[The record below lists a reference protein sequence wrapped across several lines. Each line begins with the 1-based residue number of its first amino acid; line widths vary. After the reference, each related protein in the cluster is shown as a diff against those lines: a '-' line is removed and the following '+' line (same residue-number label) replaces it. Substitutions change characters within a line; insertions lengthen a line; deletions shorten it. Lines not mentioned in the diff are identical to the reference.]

1 MSSHGVFDRD
11 DLDFMPAVQAATR
24 HRGRRFAYILTVI
37 SVLFFA
43 VMGTWAN
50 YAVLDEVTRGEG
62 SIIPSSKTQVIQ
74 NLEGGILSEILVREG
89 DIVEAGDIVARIEN
103 TIATANLQDA
113 RSQYLSLQATEARL
127 IAELEQKETIDF
139 PKAVTEEAP
148 IVAADQQRLFN
159 ARRRQ
164 LQAQVSVL
172 ESQASQ
178 RKQEVAELASRQ
190 RTLESSL
197 RLARQEQAITA
208 PLVKKGVMPRIDL
221 IRIDRQVGDL
231 EGEIRT
237 LRTAIPRL
245 QSAQKEAEQ
254 RIQEMILTIRTESS
268 DDLNRARAELKSIS
282 QSLFAGQDRV
292 TRTSVRSRVRGTV
305 KNLKRTTVG
314 GVIQPGEDI
323 MEIVPL
329 DDTLLVEAQVRPAD
343 IAFLRPGQKAIIKV
357 SAYDFSIFGG
367 LNASLERISAGT
379 IKDEQGESFYRVYL
393 RTQESALVRNGEE
406 LPIIP
411 GMTVTAEILTGEK
424 SVLDYLLKPILK
436 AKGTALRER

>member
-1 MSSHGVFDRD
+1 MSTQGVFDRD
-11 DLDFMPAVQAATR
+11 DLDFMPEVHAAVR
-24 HRGRRFAYILTVI
+24 HRGRRFAYVLTII
-37 SVLFFA
+37 SIVFFG
-43 VMGTWAN
+43 VMGVWAH

-89 DIVEAGDIVARIEN
+89 DIVEAGDIVAKIEN

-127 IAELEQKETIDF
+127 IAELDEQESVEF
-139 PKAVTEEAP
+139 PEAVLEEAP

-159 ARRRQ
+159 ARKRQ

-172 ESQASQ
+172 ESQARQ
-178 RKQEVAELASRQ
+178 RKQEVAEMASRR
-190 RTLESSL
+190 RTLEQSL
-197 RLARQEQAITA
+197 QLARQEQAITA
-208 PLVKKGVMPRIDL
+208 PLVQKGVMPRIDL

-237 LRTAIPRL
+237 IRTAIPRL
-245 QSAQKEAEQ
+245 QAAQKEAEQ
-254 RIQEMILTIRTESS
+254 RIEEMILTIRTEAS
-268 DDLNRARAELKSIS
+268 DELNRARAELKSIS

-292 TRTSVRSRVRGTV
+292 TRTAVRSRVRGTV

-343 IAFLRPGQKAIIKV
+343 IAFLRPGQEAIIKV
-357 SAYDFSIFGG
+357 SAYDFSIYGG
-367 LNASLERISAGT
+367 LTASLERISADT

-393 RTQESALVRNGEE
+393 RTEESALARNGEV

-424 SVLDYLLKPILK
+424 SVLDYLMKPILK
-436 AKGTALRER
+436 AQGSALRER